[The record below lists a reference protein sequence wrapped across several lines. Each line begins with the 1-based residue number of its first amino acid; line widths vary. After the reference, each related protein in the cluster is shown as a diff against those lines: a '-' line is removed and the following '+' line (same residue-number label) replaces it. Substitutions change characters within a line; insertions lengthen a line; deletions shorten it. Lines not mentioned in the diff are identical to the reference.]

1 MKDLLHIQE
10 KSYAFVLNFQSEAI
24 NIDTLTSR
32 GRAVRNRRVVFL
44 YHFTPRNLRLH
55 NLRLLLGTSFPPLNK
70 LYFFFNVGQYQNAGT
85 AKKEK
90 PQTIPKAVVVLKN

>member
-24 NIDTLTSR
+24 NINTLTSR

-44 YHFTPRNLRLH
+44 YRFTPRTAHEKNH
-55 NLRLLLGTSFPPLNK
+55 SLRLLLGTFPPLNK
-70 LYFFFNVGQYQNAGT
+70 LYFFFF
-85 AKKEK
+85 
-90 PQTIPKAVVVLKN
+90 